1 MRGFLSLIVTIL
13 VISNNVLGNIYFPDT
28 SPETKVSTHYS
39 KKQVRG
45 KQTLTFN
52 AYDKQTYFIYV
63 STKEAQDG
71 VIINFDSPLDYYIAP
86 SEDLFYLYPDAANGG
101 VEGKKTITIKAKK
114 SLEKITVATIQFKT
128 NDYFL
133 NVELYFSPYKS
144 HGNKFVYFQNPKYKK
159 ASPIYTQ
166 KRFLELE
173 KQFDSSIAERE
184 ALMSKLLQNQS
195 TFFPI
200 NEKII
205 YKQTTMTLKNLAVV
219 NDNYMLTVGFDG
231 DDQLTVNKQD
241 VQLNLQP
248 FNYSLATEVKQ
259 SIDALTLDD
268 VISFKDDNG
277 LSATTFI
284 FDVPI
289 NKQKKRFFLELYLT
303 PYNVFR
309 KKINLDFLSSAR
321 EDHLFNVDVR

>member
-1 MRGFLSLIVTIL
+1 MRVFLSLMLMIL
-13 VISNNVLGNIYFPDT
+13 AINNNVLGNIYFPDT

-184 ALMSKLLQNQS
+184 TLMSKLLQNQA

-277 LSATTFI
+277 LSTTTFI

-321 EDHLFNVDVR
+321 EDYLFNVDVR

>member
-1 MRGFLSLIVTIL
+1 MKILFSLCLVWCFLSS
-13 VISNNVLGNIYFPDT
+13 VIWANIYFPDT

-52 AYDKQTYFIYV
+52 AYDKQTYYIYI

-86 SEDLFYLYPDAANGG
+86 SEELFYLYPDMANGG
-101 VEGKKTITIKAKK
+101 VQGKKTITIKAKK

-128 NDYFL
+128 KDYFL
-133 NVELYFSPYKS
+133 NVELHFSPYKS
-144 HGNKFVYFQNPKYKK
+144 HGNKFVYFQNPKYEK
-159 ASPIYTQ
+159 ASPIYTE

-173 KQFDSSIAERE
+173 TQFDKTIAERE
-184 ALMSKLLQNQS
+184 TLMSKLLQDKS

-219 NDNYMLTVGFDG
+219 NDKYMLTVGFDG
-231 DDQLTVNKQD
+231 DDPLSLSKQD

-259 SIDALTLDD
+259 SIDALNLDE
-268 VISFKDDNG
+268 VISFKDENG
-277 LSATTFI
+277 LTATTFI
-284 FDVPI
+284 FDVPAD
-289 NKQKKRFFLELYLT
+289 KQKKRFFLELYLT

-321 EDHLFNVDVR
+321 EEYLFNVDVR